1 MFIVSFDGGA
11 PDDKAEWIAILCE
24 ALAGEL
30 GAYRVRLYRAEKGWR
45 FSLEWRPESDPQGEP
60 LLANGPAA
68 AAFNV
73 YRLLEQRGKPVDP
86 TWRP

>member
-1 MFIVSFDGGA
+1 MFIVKFDGGA
-11 PDDKAEWIAILCE
+11 PEDKAEWIAILRE

-45 FSLEWRPESDPQGEP
+45 FKLEWRPEPDAPAP
-60 LLANGPAA
+60 PPAADGPAA
-68 AAFNV
+68 AALNV
-73 YRLLEQRGKPVDP
+73 YRLLERRGKPVDP

>member
-1 MFIVSFDGGA
+1 MFIVRFDGGA
-11 PDDKAEWIAILCE
+11 PEDKAEWIAILGE

-45 FSLEWRPESDPQGEP
+45 FSLEWRPEPGRQGQA
-60 LLANGPAA
+60 LGADGAPAA
-68 AAFNV
+68 ALSL

-86 TWRP
+86 SWRP